1 MNSLF
6 KKLLIS
12 LWVCALPPLG
22 FAAESPATAQ
32 GQTPPPAQPAVQ
44 TAPSAAQKAP
54 ETVAPPKSTE
64 TVAAPAAVRIGHVDL
79 SRIGSESEPGKA
91 DRAKLMERQK
101 KFQTQ
106 IEAKRKQL
114 DKQRAAIEAKLS
126 SLSPQQREA
135 KSKEFGKKVEEFQK
149 FGRTAEEQFQELQ
162 QEMSRT
168 LYEKVVQ
175 AAGEYGKAK
184 GFAAVVN
191 KQDLLYAASG
201 VDVQDVTDE
210 VIKLLNQ
217 KAKK

>member
-1 MNSLF
+1 MNTLF
-6 KKLLIS
+6 RKLLIS
-12 LWVCALPPLG
+12 LWICALPSLAL
-22 FAAESPATAQ
+22 AAEAPPAA
-32 GQTPPPAQPAVQ
+32 QTPPPSQSAVQ
-44 TAPSAAQKAP
+44 TAPAAAQKAA
-54 ETVAPPKSTE
+54 ETAAPPKSIE
-64 TVAAPAAVRIGHVDL
+64 PAAAPATIRIGHVDL
-79 SRIGSESEPGKA
+79 PRIGTDSEPGKA

-101 KFQTQ
+101 KFQAQ

-114 DKQRAAIEAKLS
+114 DKQRAAIESKLS

-175 AAGEYGKAK
+175 AASEYGKAK
-184 GFAAVVN
+184 GLTAVVS
-191 KQDLLYAASG
+191 KQELLYAASG